1 MGSDYI
7 AVALV
12 ILVGIGVALQF
23 AALAKFLGERRPSA
37 AKNIPYEAGS
47 EPVGDPRGRF
57 PVRFY
62 PLAILFVVFDVEA
75 AFLYPWAVNFR
86 ELSCAGSVRAGVCT
100 AGMSWLGIGA
110 ALAFMAVLL
119 VALVYAWR
127 KGVIGWE

>member
-12 ILVGIGVALQF
+12 ILVGVGVALQF

-47 EPVGDPRGRF
+47 DPVGDPQARF

-75 AFLYPWAVNFR
+75 AFLYPWAVDFR
-86 ELSCAGSVRAGVCT
+86 ELSCAGPVRAGVCT
-100 AGMSWLGIGA
+100 AGISLLGVGA
-110 ALAFMAVLL
+110 AVAFVTVLL

>member
-12 ILVGIGVALQF
+12 ILVGVGVALQF

-47 EPVGDPRGRF
+47 DPVGDPRGRF

-75 AFLYPWAVNFR
+75 AFLFPWAVDFR
-86 ELSCAGSVRAGVCT
+86 ELSCAGPVRAGVCS

-119 VALVYAWR
+119 VALLYAWR

>member
-12 ILVGIGVALQF
+12 ILVGAGVSLQF

-47 EPVGDPRGRF
+47 DPVGDPRGRF

-75 AFLYPWAVNFR
+75 AFLYPWAVDFR
-86 ELSCAGSVRAGVCT
+86 ELSCAGPVRAGVCA
-100 AGMSWLGIGA
+100 AGIGWLGIA
-110 ALAFMAVLL
+110 AAVAFMAVLL

>member
-12 ILVGIGVALQF
+12 VVVGVGVALQF
-23 AALAKFLGERRPSA
+23 AAFAKFVGERRPSA

-47 EPVGDPRGRF
+47 EPVGDPRARF

-86 ELSCAGSVRAGVCT
+86 ELSCAGPLRAGIC
-100 AGMSWLGIGA
+100 AGGTSLLGLGA
-110 ALAFMAVLL
+110 AVAFMVVLL

-127 KGVIGWE
+127 KGVIGWG